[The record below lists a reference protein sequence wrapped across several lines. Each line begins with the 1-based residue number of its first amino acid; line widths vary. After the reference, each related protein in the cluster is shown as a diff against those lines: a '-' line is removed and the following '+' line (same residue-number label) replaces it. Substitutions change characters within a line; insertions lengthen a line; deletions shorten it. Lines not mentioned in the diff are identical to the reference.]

1 MLVCKHIKR
10 NFLYIVII
18 VVNSCPALFVSV
30 SINQTMSTNSQPV
43 QPPAQTSTA
52 RSNANEC
59 IELKN
64 LKYKSMMLKNNQRRG
79 DAAMQMLHN
88 TSATDSISNVEKYLD
103 HERSRK
109 TTDLWGKLDKTVKL
123 TKLNAFAQKYIHDN
137 GLPECELT
145 QLVTFLT
152 TCIDHKKIV
161 KTKDVVYDKV
171 TGMIISIPILT
182 HVNSGS
188 SSSSSS
194 SLSLSLPTTSGP
206 SPVKFTLRRC
216 EKRPS
221 TLKSLPHGHS
231 KFVNN
236 NNNNNN
242 KMEPTTLLQ
251 IPTD

>member
-1 MLVCKHIKR
+1 
-10 NFLYIVII
+10 
-18 VVNSCPALFVSV
+18 
-30 SINQTMSTNSQPV
+30 MSTSQP
-43 QPPAQTSTA
+43 PQTTTTSA

-123 TKLNAFAQKYIHDN
+123 SKLNAFAQKYIHDN

-171 TGMIISIPILT
+171 SGMIISIPILT

-188 SSSSSS
+188 LTSS
-194 SLSLSLPTTSGP
+194 SLSLPATSGSGSGSGTGS
-206 SPVKFTLRRC
+206 SPIKFTLRRC

-236 NNNNNN
+236 
-242 KMEPTTLLQ
+242 KMEPATLLQ

>member
-1 MLVCKHIKR
+1 M
-10 NFLYIVII
+10 
-18 VVNSCPALFVSV
+18 SV
-30 SINQTMSTNSQPV
+30 NSQPV
-43 QPPAQTSTA
+43 QSAAQTTTPTPSTV

-123 TKLNAFAQKYIHDN
+123 SKLNAFAQKYIHDN
-137 GLPECELT
+137 GLPESELP

-171 TGMIISIPILT
+171 SGMIISIPILT
-182 HVNSGS
+182 HVKSCDRDMIPASAS
-188 SSSSSS
+188 SS
-194 SLSLSLPTTSGP
+194 TGV
-206 SPVKFTLRRC
+206 PVKFTLRRC

-231 KFVNN
+231 KII
-236 NNNNNN
+236 N
-242 KMEPTTLLQ
+242 KIEPATLQ

>member
-1 MLVCKHIKR
+1 
-10 NFLYIVII
+10 
-18 VVNSCPALFVSV
+18 
-30 SINQTMSTNSQPV
+30 
-43 QPPAQTSTA
+43 
-52 RSNANEC
+52 
-59 IELKN
+59 
-64 LKYKSMMLKNNQRRG
+64 MMLKNNQRRG

-123 TKLNAFAQKYIHDN
+123 SKLNAFAQKYISDN
-137 GLPECELT
+137 GLPESELT

-171 TGMIISIPILT
+171 SGMIISIPILT
-182 HVNSGS
+182 HVKSCDRDIASIS
-188 SSSSSS
+188 S
-194 SLSLSLPTTSGP
+194 TGA

-231 KFVNN
+231 KII
-236 NNNNNN
+236 N
-242 KMEPTTLLQ
+242 KIEPATLLQ

>member
-1 MLVCKHIKR
+1 
-10 NFLYIVII
+10 
-18 VVNSCPALFVSV
+18 
-30 SINQTMSTNSQPV
+30 
-43 QPPAQTSTA
+43 
-52 RSNANEC
+52 
-59 IELKN
+59 
-64 LKYKSMMLKNNQRRG
+64 MMLKNNQRRG

-123 TKLNAFAQKYIHDN
+123 SKLNAFAQKYISDN
-137 GLPECELT
+137 GLPESELT

-171 TGMIISIPILT
+171 SGMIISIPILT
-182 HVNSGS
+182 HVS
-188 SSSSSS
+188 
-194 SLSLSLPTTSGP
+194 

-231 KFVNN
+231 KII
-236 NNNNNN
+236 N
-242 KMEPTTLLQ
+242 KIDSTNDLQ
-251 IPTD
+251 IQFM

>member
-1 MLVCKHIKR
+1 
-10 NFLYIVII
+10 
-18 VVNSCPALFVSV
+18 
-30 SINQTMSTNSQPV
+30 
-43 QPPAQTSTA
+43 
-52 RSNANEC
+52 
-59 IELKN
+59 
-64 LKYKSMMLKNNQRRG
+64 MLKNNQRRG

-123 TKLNAFAQKYIHDN
+123 SKLNAFAQKYISDN
-137 GLPECELT
+137 GLPESELT

-171 TGMIISIPILT
+171 SGMIISIPILT
-182 HVNSGS
+182 HVTSGS
-188 SSSSSS
+188 ITSS
-194 SLSLSLPTTSGP
+194 SLSLPATSGSGSGS
-206 SPVKFTLRRC
+206 SPIKFTLRRC

-231 KFVNN
+231 KFINN

-242 KMEPTTLLQ
+242 KIEPATLLQ

>member
-1 MLVCKHIKR
+1 
-10 NFLYIVII
+10 
-18 VVNSCPALFVSV
+18 
-30 SINQTMSTNSQPV
+30 
-43 QPPAQTSTA
+43 
-52 RSNANEC
+52 
-59 IELKN
+59 
-64 LKYKSMMLKNNQRRG
+64 MLKNNQRRG

-123 TKLNAFAQKYIHDN
+123 SKLSAFAQKYIHDN

-145 QLVTFLT
+145 QLVAFLT

-182 HVNSGS
+182 HVTSGS
-188 SSSSSS
+188 LTSSASS
-194 SLSLSLPTTSGP
+194 SLSLPATSGSGTGS
-206 SPVKFTLRRC
+206 SPIKFTLRRC

-242 KMEPTTLLQ
+242 NKMEPATLLQ

>member
-30 SINQTMSTNSQPV
+30 SINPMSTSQPI
-43 QPPAQTSTA
+43 QPSQTTTSA

-123 TKLNAFAQKYIHDN
+123 SKLNAFAQKYIHDN

-171 TGMIISIPILT
+171 SGMIISIPILT

-188 SSSSSS
+188 IASST
-194 SLSLSLPTTSGP
+194 SLSLPATSGSGS
-206 SPVKFTLRRC
+206 SPIKFTLRRC

-242 KMEPTTLLQ
+242 KMEPLLQ

>member
-1 MLVCKHIKR
+1 
-10 NFLYIVII
+10 
-18 VVNSCPALFVSV
+18 
-30 SINQTMSTNSQPV
+30 MSTSQQV
-43 QPPAQTSTA
+43 QPAQTTPTTTTSA

-123 TKLNAFAQKYIHDN
+123 SKLNAFAQKYIHDN

-145 QLVTFLT
+145 QLVAFLT

-171 TGMIISIPILT
+171 SGMIVSIPILT
-182 HVNSGS
+182 HVISGSLTSLPSSLSGSGSGS
-188 SSSSSS
+188 S
-194 SLSLSLPTTSGP
+194 PI
-206 SPVKFTLRRC
+206 KFTLRRC

-231 KFVNN
+231 KFI
-236 NNNNNN
+236 N
-242 KMEPTTLLQ
+242 KMEPTNDLQ
-251 IPTD
+251 IQFM